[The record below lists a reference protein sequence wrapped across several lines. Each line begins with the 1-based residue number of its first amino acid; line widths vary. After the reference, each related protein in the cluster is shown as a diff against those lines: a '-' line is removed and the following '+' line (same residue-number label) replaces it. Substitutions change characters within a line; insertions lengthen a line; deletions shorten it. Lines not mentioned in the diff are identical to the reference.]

1 MVQLFNS
8 LPNLILVFLWT
19 EIVVRLHN
27 LTPNDNSFRKK
38 YEQRIIHRTGFNLFS
53 SCPFSIG
60 SGWIGVCFLT
70 NKQEI
75 NTFVWFCVEL
85 WFVIWKTLQHG
96 PLEYIFVCGWC
107 KRVSIQD
114 AVDIW
119 IKSTSWFCGWSGAH
133 ISHHKEFI
141 HLDLLKWFALI
152 TADRGVV
159 CGGVFWGFELVS
171 NTTFP
176 AGILFQHEISIFQA
190 GGVWLTLHVH
200 RLSAT
205 LTKQWKWD

>member
-19 EIVVRLHN
+19 EIVLRLHN
-27 LTPNDNSFRKK
+27 LIPNDNSFRKK
-38 YEQRIIHRTGFNLFS
+38 YEQRIIHRTGFNLLSLFK
-53 SCPFSIG
+53 
-60 SGWIGVCFLT
+60 WIRLNWCLLPHQQTG
-70 NKQEI
+70 NKHCLA
-75 NTFVWFCVEL
+75 FVWFVL
-85 WFVIWKTLQHG
+85 TWKTLQHG
-96 PLEYIFVCGWC
+96 PLEYILICGWC

-114 AVDIW
+114 GGDIW

-152 TADRGVV
+152 TADSGVV

-176 AGILFQHEISIFQA
+176 AGILFQHEISIFHA

-200 RLSAT
+200 RLSAM